1 MYKKQIMPPRLKQ
14 DFLKLVEKYLNG
26 NASPDEIVAIENYYS
41 QFSGD
46 PDITNNLNEEE
57 INSLK
62 ASLRQRIDNKIS
74 RTEKRAIPLYKRRP
88 FQVAASILLFL
99 MIGLFA
105 VNKLKKEPVKVLAE
119 NYDLAPGSNKATLT
133 LADGSKVNL
142 AIVKNGTLKTQP
154 GSRVVKQNEQLTY
167 SAATGKTTAEVN
179 YNTLTTP
186 KGGQYQLT
194 LADGTKVWLNAAS
207 SLKFPTA
214 FTGGER
220 VVELTGEAYFEVV
233 HNSKQPF
240 KVKTAD
246 QTVQDIGTQFNVN
259 SYTDEDVAATTLV
272 EGSVK
277 IFDGKGQTMI
287 KPGQQYLRKG
297 NGAMDVKSDVDI
309 DEVTA
314 WKNGMFQF
322 NNADIKTIMRQI
334 SRWYNV
340 DIEYS
345 GQVPTSTYHGRI
357 SRNSNASAVL
367 KILELS
373 GIDFTI
379 ERGKI
384 IVK

>member
-1 MYKKQIMPPRLKQ
+1 MPPHLKK
-14 DFLKLVEKYLNG
+14 DFLKLIEKYLNG
-26 NASPDEIVAIENYYS
+26 SASPEELNAIENYYS
-41 QFSGD
+41 HFSDD
-46 PDITNNLNEEE
+46 PDITDNLNEEK
-57 INSLK
+57 ISALK
-62 ASLRQRIDNKIS
+62 ACLRQKIDTKIN
-74 RTEKRAIPLYKRRP
+74 RAEKQVIPLYKRRS

-99 MIGLFA
+99 MIGLFIT
-105 VNKLKKEPVKVLAE
+105 NKLKKEPAKFQAE
-119 NYDLAPGSNKATLT
+119 NYDLAPGSNKATLI
-133 LADGSKVNL
+133 LADGSKIDL
-142 AIVKNGTLKTQP
+142 AAEKNGTLKTQP
-154 GSRVVKQNEQLTY
+154 GSQVIKQNEQLTY
-167 SAATGKTTAEVN
+167 STARGKTVAEVT

-186 KGGQYQLT
+186 RGGQYEVT

-214 FTGGER
+214 FTGSER
-220 VVELTGEAYFEVV
+220 VVELTGEAYFEVA

-240 KVKTAD
+240 KVKTAN
-246 QTVQDIGTQFNVN
+246 QIVQDIGTQFNVN
-259 SYTDEDVAATTLV
+259 SYADEDAAATTLV
-272 EGSVK
+272 EGSVI
-277 IFDGKGQTMI
+277 IFDAGRQTMI
-287 KPGQQYLRKG
+287 KPGQQYLLKA
-297 NGAMDVKSDVDI
+297 NGVPAVRNDVDI

-314 WKNGMFQF
+314 WKNGLFQF

-340 DIEYS
+340 DVEYS
-345 GQVPTSTYHGRI
+345 GQVPASTYHGRI